1 MKMSEITETRGHL
14 DFVEW
19 QHHARWSNLTG
30 TKHLHLV
37 NCINHTE
44 KHRR

>member
-1 MKMSEITETRGHL
+1 MKVSEITETRGHL

-19 QHHARWSNLTG
+19 HDRWSNLTG